1 MVQYID
7 NNNKSYTAYWSEYAE
22 GIIQSLDLK
31 KVSPKEY
38 HGACPCCGGKDR
50 FWISDFHGEV
60 RVNCRKCEDFSG
72 ITKVLRDQGLLPKFE
87 PQKREDFSQV
97 PKFQVEDIHPYLS
110 LKRIKQHGAKI
121 DNGKLKIPV
130 INKDGDIKGYQ
141 YIDGQGQKKFNTGL
155 QYKGCFH
162 VVGGVIKDKAYIA
175 EGFATAASIYE
186 ATSVPC
192 VHALNAGNVVNVVS
206 ELKSV
211 KPETEFTIAG
221 DNDEAGLKA
230 CNKAKEEHGIEF
242 VVPKSE
248 GLDWNDVWVARGK
261 DFLIKALRPQSI
273 LDEVIFPNQAVTQT
287 SLNYIVKGWLSENS
301 MSIVYGASN
310 VGKSFFCMDMAYHI
324 AAKQSW
330 MGNKVRGGAVLYLQT
345 EGGQAFNARLIALR
359 NKYSD
364 FEDVNLA
371 VRAAP
376 INLFNNEDD
385 MAKVKSLI
393 EVIGKKY
400 EPVKVLIV
408 DTISRATQGQL
419 DENSNS
425 DFARFL
431 TNLDILRAETGIHVM
446 LVGHSGKDP
455 SKGLRGS
462 SAQKAGTDTEIEIT
476 NNEDVGMRTATTTK
490 QRDMETGKTISF
502 LLSREVL
509 GIDEDGD
516 DITTC
521 TIREPTEDE
530 VKEAKR
536 PKLSGKNQVLF
547 KQAFYQLRGEGVGEK
562 NPSGVGWPKGGTYWC
577 IENKKIKEHFLGK
590 LGSHA
595 NSGTAYTQTFNS
607 LVKIGHIAI
616 NDNKIWFCDKEGRH
630 EESSSPF

>member
-1 MVQYID
+1 MVQYLD

-22 GIIQSLDLK
+22 GIIRALELK

-38 HGACPCCGGKDR
+38 HGPCPCCGGKDR
-50 FWISDFHGEV
+50 FWINEFHGEI
-60 RVNCRKCEDFSG
+60 RVNCRQCEDYAG
-72 ITKVLRDQGLLPKFE
+72 ISRVLRDQGLLPKFE
-87 PQKREDFSQV
+87 PQRKEDFSKV
-97 PKFQVEDIHPYLS
+97 PKFDDVHPYLS
-110 LKRIKQHGAKI
+110 LKKIKQHGAKI
-121 DNGKLKIPV
+121 DNGRLKIPV
-130 INKDGDIKGYQ
+130 IDKNGDIKGYQ

-192 VHALNAGNVVNVVS
+192 VHALNANNVVSVVS

-230 CNKAKEEHGIEF
+230 CNRAKEEHGVEF

-261 DFLIKALRPQSI
+261 EFLIKALRPQSI
-273 LDEVIFPNQAVTQT
+273 LDEVVFPDQAVAQT

-324 AAKQSW
+324 AANQPW
-330 MGNKVRGGAVLYLQT
+330 LGNKVRGGAVLYLQT
-345 EGGQAFNARLIALR
+345 EGGQAFNTRLIALR

-364 FEDVNLA
+364 FENVNLA

-425 DFARFL
+425 DFAKFL

-476 NNEDVGMRTATTTK
+476 NNEDMGMRTAVTTK
-490 QRDMETGKTISF
+490 QRDMEIGKTISF
-502 LLSREVL
+502 LLNREVL
-509 GIDEDGD
+509 GQDEDGD

-530 VKEAKR
+530 VKEANR
-536 PKLSGKNQVLF
+536 PKMGGKNQLLF
-547 KQAFYQLRGEGVGEK
+547 KEVFYQLRGEGKGGK
-562 NPSGVGWPKGGTYWC
+562 NPSGAGWPTGGTYWC
-577 IENKKIKEHFLGK
+577 IDNELVRDHFKGK
-590 LGSHA
+590 LA
-595 NSGTAYTQTFNS
+595 NHKNPQSAYNQTFDSMIEN
-607 LVKIGHIAI
+607 GHIAV
-616 NDNKIWFCDKEGRH
+616 NEGKIWFCDKEGRYT
-630 EESSSPF
+630 EPNNPF